1 MPKRT
6 PLYDTH
12 RGLGARFTVFGGWD
26 MPVQYTGIVAE
37 HRAVRA
43 RAGLFDL
50 SHMGEIE
57 VCGSRALAVCQELLV
72 TDVARLA
79 DGQAQYSL
87 MCDADGGIV
96 DDVLIYRLGP
106 ERYSVCVNAAC
117 CEADFAW
124 WDTHNRGRAE
134 LIDRSAETALVAL
147 QGPRAAVILQRLT
160 PLDVSAL
167 RRYWSA
173 QAELAGTAGLVAR
186 TGYTG
191 EDGFELFVPA
201 EHAAQV
207 WTACL
212 AAGRADGLV
221 PVGLGARD
229 TLWLEAGY
237 VLYGQD
243 MDRHVSP
250 FEAGLSRLVHVESGA
265 FIGRSALVRQKE
277 RGVTQKLLG
286 LRMEERGIP
295 RSGYRLGRDGRVLGH
310 ITSGTQSPSLGVGIG
325 LGYGPPEMSPG
336 TELWVEIRSRQVRAR
351 VVKPPFYRR
360 STE

>member
-12 RGLGARFTVFGGWD
+12 RALGVRFTVFGGWD
-26 MPVQYTGIVAE
+26 MPVQYSGIMAE
-37 HRAVRA
+37 HRAVRT

-57 VCGSRALAVCQELLV
+57 IRGPHALAVCQELLV

-79 DGQAQYSL
+79 TGQAQYSL
-87 MCDADGGIV
+87 LCNADGGIV
-96 DDVLIYRLGP
+96 DDVIVYRLAP
-106 ERYSVCVNAAC
+106 ERYYVCVNAAHS
-117 CEADFAW
+117 EDDFDWCASY
-124 WDTHNRGRAE
+124 NRGRAE
-134 LIDRSAETALVAL
+134 LINRSAQTALVAL
-147 QGPRAAVILQRLT
+147 QGPRAEAILQRLT
-160 PLDVSAL
+160 PLDVSAI

-173 QAELAGTAGLVAR
+173 QGELAGIAGLVAR

-201 EHAAQV
+201 EHAQRV
-207 WTACL
+207 WTGCL
-212 AAGRADGLV
+212 EAGQADGLV

-229 TLWLEAGY
+229 TLRLEAGY
-237 VLYGQD
+237 MLYGQD
-243 MDRHVSP
+243 MDSHISP
-250 FEAGLSRLVHVESGA
+250 FEAGLSRLVHFESGA
-265 FIGRSALVRQKE
+265 FIGRSALLRHKE
-277 RGVTQKLLG
+277 RGVTKKLIG

-295 RSGYRLGRDGRVLGH
+295 RSGYPLALHGRTVGH

-325 LGYGPPEMSPG
+325 LGYGPPEAAPG
-336 TELWVEIRSRQVRAR
+336 MELRVEIRSRRVRAR

-360 STE
+360 RKE